1 VSGPFQVHGALSRGV
16 FALTVLVSLAVLF
29 APGADVPSAPPGVD
43 KLVHGTLFAAL
54 ALTGRWAGVG
64 RGVLTTLLVLYAAG
78 SEFLQ
83 GIPALE
89 RDASVGDWVA
99 DVGGV
104 LIGLLLWN
112 LLSRRRTAR

>member
-1 VSGPFQVHGALSRGV
+1 VPGPLQVHGALSRGV
-16 FALTVLVSLAVLF
+16 FAVTVLVSFAVLF

-54 ALTGRWAGVG
+54 ALTGRWAGLV
-64 RGVLTTLLVLYAAG
+64 RDVLAGLLVLYAAV
-78 SEFLQ
+78 SELLQ

-99 DVGGV
+99 DVVGV
-104 LIGLLLWN
+104 LIGLLLWD
-112 LLSRRRTAR
+112 LFSRRRTAR